1 VDGVPGSIVDLYS
14 PSAVYRRIVWQA
26 SYTSP
31 AQHAVTLRVLG
42 ERGSASSATIVEI
55 DAWPSSPARRAWADG

>member
-55 DAWPSSPARRAWADG
+55 DAFLVLQP